1 MDFTAIDFETANR
14 RRDSACQLAAV
25 VVRSGKIVDT
35 AMWMIRPEPF
45 YFSPSNIAIHGISPA
60 KVRSEPTFAEHW
72 PAISQFLVRADTS
85 TYDCIIAHNAAFDI
99 GVLLGSMQS
108 HRIEPPVLP
117 YNCTRLIARQTWPGR
132 ARYGLKPLA
141 EWLGIHFR
149 HHDALEDSV
158 ACAKILVAAG
168 IHRGVSTLEELETTL
183 KISRGAAGPS
193 GTQAPASL
201 RKSRRQTTRT
211 YSTTATRSENQV
223 RESSIPFNDASKQDE
238 SLDIQR
244 LMIRASFIRSLCG
257 ENVVFTGVLK
267 RISRPDAEG
276 LAKCLG
282 AHHQTTI
289 NRKTTV
295 LVVGAPDERTI
306 ASGRSKSTKHE
317 AAEQLRTEGHS
328 IRILSEDEFLSL
340 VVYESTIR

>member
-60 KVRSEPTFAEHW
+60 KVRDEPTFAEHW
-72 PAISQFLVRADTS
+72 PAIAKFLYRDDAS
-85 TYDCIIAHNAAFDI
+85 TYDCIIAHNASFDI
-99 GVLLGSMQS
+99 GVMLGSMES
-108 HRIEPPVLP
+108 HSIDPPDLP

-132 ARYGLKPLA
+132 PRYGLKPLA

-158 ACAKILVAAG
+158 ACAKILIAAG
-168 IHRGVSTLEELETTL
+168 IHRGVSTLEELEATL
-183 KISRGAAGPS
+183 KISRGTVGPS
-193 GTQAPASL
+193 GSRSPTSS
-201 RKSRRQTTRT
+201 RKTRRKTTRS
-211 YSTTATRSENQV
+211 YTATARTDTNQV
-223 RESSIPFNDASKQDE
+223 RESLANYDEPSPTTE

-244 LMIRASFIRSLCG
+244 LMIRASFIRSLSG
-257 ENVVFTGVLK
+257 EHVAFTGVLRK
-267 RISRPDAEG
+267 ISRPDAEG

-282 AHHQTTI
+282 GNHQSTI

-295 LVVGAPDERTI
+295 LVVGDPDERTI
-306 ASGRSKSTKHE
+306 ASGRTKSVKQE
-317 AAEQLRTEGHS
+317 AAEQLRTEGQS
-328 IRILSEDEFLSL
+328 IRIMSEDEFLSL
-340 VVYESTIR
+340 VIYEAAN